1 VTRNFAAIYLDL
13 VPFDSFTVTL
23 SFEAIYRDWQKTMH
37 RDADG
42 T

>member
-1 VTRNFAAIYLDL
+1 L
-13 VPFDSFTVTL
+13 VPSNSFTVTL
-23 SFEAIYRDWQKTMH
+23 GFSVTYRDWQKTMH

>member
-1 VTRNFAAIYLDL
+1 MTRNFAAIYLDL
-13 VPFDSFTVTL
+13 VPSRSFTVTL
-23 SFEAIYRDWQKTMH
+23 GYNALSQDWQKTMH